1 MNVFIYDAEW
11 SAYIF
16 LMEII
21 SIIGH
26 QNCQII
32 SYEAS
37 QKKSITFR
45 ILRTQAEIKSR
56 ERKY

>member
-21 SIIGH
+21 SIINH
-26 QNCQII
+26 QNCQIF

-37 QKKSITFR
+37 QKKKV
-45 ILRTQAEIKSR
+45 LHLEC
-56 ERKY
+56 